1 MWISKIFWAFAY
13 FLLLVLT
20 AVLLLA
26 LMFASF
32 FFLSQ
37 SLIWPVYAMAVLISI
52 ALFFI
57 ARLFLVE
64 KKDLEREKNS
74 LTELLKNS
82 EESRKK
88 AEAERDRTKTI
99 VSSFTDGLI
108 ILDEKDRIFSI
119 NPEAERIL
127 GLENNN
133 LLGKPVSSM
142 MDFPKSKPVAT
153 VLEKGIQIIYRKEVE
168 LAKDYVIELS
178 VLSLGTLGN
187 DIGHL
192 IVLHDVSREKK
203 VEKMEIEFVSLAAH
217 QLRTPLSIIKWSMSM
232 LKKGDFG
239 KLTKGQ
245 NELVKSTFRNN
256 ERLVTLV
263 NDLLNISRIEE
274 GRYLYKLA
282 EVNIKEIVRVVLET
296 FEDQI
301 KNRKIIIEL
310 EEPDTMPQI
319 MLDAEKIKIVVQ
331 NFVDNAIK
339 YSPDGGKIIVA
350 LQNDGKNIE
359 LKVQDFG
366 IGIPKLQ
373 QDKVF
378 TKFFRGDNA
387 IRTNAVG
394 SGLGL
399 FLSKNIIEAHGGIIW
414 FESNEGK
421 GASFYFTLPIK
432 KE

>member
-99 VSSFTDGLI
+99 ISSFTDGLI

>member
-1 MWISKIFWAFAY
+1 MITDILYALIIILAGVAY
-13 FLLLVLT
+13 
-20 AVLLLA
+20 
-26 LMFASF
+26 
-32 FFLSQ
+32 
-37 SLIWPVYAMAVLISI
+37 
-52 ALFFI
+52 
-57 ARLFLVE
+57 LFLAT
-64 KKDLEREKNS
+64 KKRDLERAKNNLEES
-74 LTELLKNS
+74 LKKS
-82 EESRKK
+82 EENRMK

-108 ILDEKDRIFSI
+108 ILDEKNNIFSI
-119 NPEAERIL
+119 NHEAERIL
-127 GLENNN
+127 GLENNK
-133 LLGKPVSSM
+133 LLGRPFSSLSE
-142 MDFPKSKPVAT
+142 FPKSEPVAF

-168 LAKDYVIELS
+168 LAKDFVIELS
-178 VLSLGTLGN
+178 VLSLGSLGN

-245 NELVKSTFRNN
+245 AELVKSTFRNN

-263 NDLLNISRIEE
+263 NDLLNITRIEE
-274 GRYLYKLA
+274 GRYLYKLVSVDIKK
-282 EVNIKEIVRVVLET
+282 EVIKMVLDSL
-296 FEDQI
+296 EDQI
-301 KNRKIIIEL
+301 KNRKIKIEFVA
-310 EEPDTMPQI
+310 PDGLPQI
-319 MLDAEKIKIVVQ
+319 MLDPEKIKIVVQ
-331 NFVDNAIK
+331 NFVDNAMK
-339 YSPDGGKIIVA
+339 YSPDGAKIIVS

-366 IGIPKLQ
+366 IGIPKTQ

-387 IRTNAVG
+387 IRMNAVG

-414 FESNEGK
+414 FESIEGK
-421 GASFYFTLPIK
+421 GTSFYFTLPIK
-432 KE
+432 KPEV